1 MIKRKWPKIDRGGPR
16 APSGAKESAGGLR
29 LGPPLVSW
37 PVPSL
42 RSPPGRAGARGQVR
56 ERSACMAPGC
66 APLSEDTTG
75 AEKGDKILKAEGW
88 KDFRASGGH
97 PAPARPLFAAES
109 GLTLPPWLGC
119 RKWGPKG
126 SLEPAGWPS
135 LARKSFQPSAFR
147 ILSPF
152 SALVVYSESGAQP
165 SAIQTLLSRTR
176 LRAPARP
183 GCRAP
188 REAWRLAELPTA
200 LPGGERRLGTGR
212 ETSGGPSRSP
222 PALPFAS
229 EGARGPPRSIFG
241 HFLLIKKVAAGW
253 PPLALTLAMVK
264 EAKAGAPLNLG

>member
-1 MIKRKWPKIDRGGPR
+1 MIKRKWPKRVLPLGFHSSITPVGPEVRASLSLPRESDKERPGSPPDPRAGRQPSIGGCRPGPPAVRGGVRASTGPR
-16 APSGAKESAGGLR
+16 VERVLPKALLPCGGR
-29 LGPPLVSW
+29 QP
-37 PVPSL
+37 
-42 RSPPGRAGARGQVR
+42 SPPAVRGGIWA
-56 ERSACMAPGC
+56 SATPWIGC
-66 APLSEDTTG
+66 
-75 AEKGDKILKAEGW
+75 K
-88 KDFRASGGH
+88 
-97 PAPARPLFAAES
+97 
-109 GLTLPPWLGC
+109 
-119 RKWGPKG
+119 KWGPKG
-126 SLEPAGWPS
+126 SLEPAGWPP

-188 REAWRLAELPTA
+188 RKAWRFAELPTA

-222 PALPFAS
+222 PPLPFAS

-241 HFLLIKKVAAGW
+241 HFLLIKKVASGELC
-253 PPLALTLAMVK
+253 PDR
-264 EAKAGAPLNLG
+264 AKVCRKILPSAQSKINPSGES